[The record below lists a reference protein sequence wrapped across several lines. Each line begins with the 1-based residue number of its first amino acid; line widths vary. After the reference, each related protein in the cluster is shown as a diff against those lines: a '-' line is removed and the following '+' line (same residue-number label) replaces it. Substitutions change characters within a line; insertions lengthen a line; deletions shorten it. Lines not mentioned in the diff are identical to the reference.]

1 MTPKK
6 ITKKPW
12 TEQHIKKYNW
22 LYKYYKQLHPEALQD
37 NFIDLNKKALMT
49 LIEKNENWKDGSKES
64 LLFMIARYLHNK
76 GEWRYSKIYSAKAHE
91 ITLKIRD
98 NEDHNKLDLKEEQ
111 NFRSHDFFIDILNN
125 WRVDQISTL
134 TGHYKYLLLAML
146 VYQPPLRTSFYSTAK
161 FLRSKAD
168 NNKTDNYIWINRR
181 GMLKINYIVNKDKAS
196 NYKVYNMNK
205 NLSSIPVED
214 KNLVKIINDSY
225 EQYPRTYLFELNN
238 KPVTASTLLNWLKDI
253 TLVEG
258 LNFDIMRSS
267 YITWYYENHQTMKD
281 KTKLAHQMR
290 HSVDTASRNY
300 LKVFEVDPIEQQ
312 NKNNELINKVA
323 YLERQIIDYLNRL
336 KGYENGESDIKTYKK
351 RRSDIIYRLNKGTK
365 PKEDTLKKYDIKYN
379 ATKKIFS

>member
-1 MTPKK
+1 
-6 ITKKPW
+6 
-12 TEQHIKKYNW
+12 
-22 LYKYYKQLHPEALQD
+22 
-37 NFIDLNKKALMT
+37 
-49 LIEKNENWKDGSKES
+49 
-64 LLFMIARYLHNK
+64 MI
-76 GEWRYSKIYSAKAHE
+76 
-91 ITLKIRD
+91 
-98 NEDHNKLDLKEEQ
+98 
-111 NFRSHDFFIDILNN
+111 FFIDILNN

-134 TGHYKYLLLAML
+134 IGHYKYLLLAML

-258 LNFDIMRSS
+258 LNFYILRSS
-267 YITWYYENHQTMKD
+267 YITWFYEHNKTMAQ
-281 KTKLAHQMR
+281 KTKLAHQIR

-300 LKVFEVDPIEQQ
+300 LKVFDVDPVEQEQKQ
-312 NKNNELINKVA
+312 NE
-323 YLERQIIDYLNRL
+323 
-336 KGYENGESDIKTYKK
+336 
-351 RRSDIIYRLNKGTK
+351 
-365 PKEDTLKKYDIKYN
+365 
-379 ATKKIFS
+379 